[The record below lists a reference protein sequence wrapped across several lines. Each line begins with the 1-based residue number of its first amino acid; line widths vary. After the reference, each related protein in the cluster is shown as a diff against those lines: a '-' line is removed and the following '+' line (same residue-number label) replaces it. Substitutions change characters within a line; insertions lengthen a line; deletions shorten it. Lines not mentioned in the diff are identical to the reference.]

1 LASADEAFFEYQFS
15 RDTTDDPFNL
25 LSGITNLPSYGVRD
39 ALSMHTFRL
48 HNTHVLSPMLIHQAR
63 LSVGYLTQPRTI
75 LRSDTGALP
84 AILMTGYSNIGHA
97 TNLPQERRNRSFEVL
112 NDISWHHSSS
122 DTKFGGLIRKFTF
135 YASLDLYVRGQ
146 LWAASRNRMATVR
159 EYRGPRRIWHLLRH
173 AGGWRQ
179 PFSIGTE
186 PAIRPVRGQE
196 QWPGVAAVRSCDCFP
211 GQPAR
216 GSAEYLLNIA
226 PIAESLFTAVE
237 YITGISNP
245 ANFLNEP
252 FLLRPKGYPVSPPAE
267 SQSAY
272 PRLGRV
278 AG

>member
-1 LASADEAFFEYQFS
+1 
-15 RDTTDDPFNL
+15 
-25 LSGITNLPSYGVRD
+25 
-39 ALSMHTFRL
+39 
-48 HNTHVLSPMLIHQAR
+48 
-63 LSVGYLTQPRTI
+63 
-75 LRSDTGALP
+75 
-84 AILMTGYSNIGHA
+84 
-97 TNLPQERRNRSFEVL
+97 
-112 NDISWHHSSS
+112 
-122 DTKFGGLIRKFTF
+122 
-135 YASLDLYVRGQ
+135 
-146 LWAASRNRMATVR
+146 MATVR

-179 PFSIGTE
+179 PFSIGPE

-237 YITGISNP
+237 YITGISDP

-252 FLLRPKGYPVSPPAE
+252 FLLRPKGYPASPPAQ

-278 AG
+278 AGRAEAVSCFPEHLPIRDKRVFDRACRGNAGRAAVSIRHWLCRLLPGLPLDRLADFYLHPPPELAQTSRRTRAFGLRYETPLRFFRYIQP